1 MKLTELKIAPK
12 RGWEGVSTSNP
23 LVCTVKLSSE
33 TATVETTLH
42 EDQVRQVLALVQSIV
57 AEAAQRNV
65 AAFVSQV
72 NVAAFVSQVTA
83 IEAQKEIEA

>member
-1 MKLTELKIAPK
+1 MKLTELKIAPRK
-12 RGWEGVSTSNP
+12 TWEGTSSTNL
-23 LVCTVKLSSE
+23 LVCTVKLSSDN
-33 TATVETTLH
+33 ATVETALH

-72 NVAAFVSQVTA
+72 TA

>member
-12 RGWEGVSTSNP
+12 RVWEMVSNDNP
-23 LVCTVKLSSE
+23 LVCTVRLASI
-33 TATVETTLH
+33 TATVETALH

-65 AAFVSQV
+65 AAFVSE
-72 NVAAFVSQVTA
+72 VTA

>member
-12 RGWEGVSTSNP
+12 RGLEMVSNDNP
-23 LVCTVKLSSE
+23 LVCTVKITSD
-33 TATVETTLH
+33 TATVETALH
-42 EDQVRQVLALVQSIV
+42 EDQVRQVLALVQRIV

-72 NVAAFVSQVTA
+72 TA
-83 IEAQKEIEA
+83 IEAHKEIEA